1 METIKTYIQEKLII
15 NKNIKSSNPNNS
27 VEDLKKE
34 LEYIIL
40 NYTNDIYKEKIQQNT
55 RFGFH
60 HKEFSNIITDLL
72 DRDVKMSK
80 KLFAVNDL
88 MLLLRAN
95 NIIDGDSKMFQK
107 YMSDFSFDNELLVF
121 CINCIKDRFRKK

>member
-1 METIKTYIQEKLII
+1 
-15 NKNIKSSNPNNS
+15 
-27 VEDLKKE
+27 
-34 LEYIIL
+34 
-40 NYTNDIYKEKIQQNT
+40 
-55 RFGFH
+55 
-60 HKEFSNIITDLL
+60 
-72 DRDVKMSK
+72 MSK

-107 YMSDFSFDNELLVF
+107 YMSDYSFDNELLVF

>member
-34 LEYIIL
+34 
-40 NYTNDIYKEKIQQNT
+40 
-55 RFGFH
+55 GFH

-107 YMSDFSFDNELLVF
+107 YMSDYSFDNELLVF